1 MKGIVTQLK
10 SWTPLSCLIS
20 WIHTATKFGEVQV
33 KQRGRMDAI
42 VFWWRCYMLRG
53 DTTASMT
60 NAPFRS
66 KLQREIDHWRQA
78 VCVLPHPSN
87 VEAGETIFLEAC
99 HTDEDIWFRM
109 HQNAGVTAISAT
121 LPKAC
126 SNLALLSSN
135 RLWML
140 SDSKKYWK
148 LQQAMDKAVQSL
160 KVMQGQIQVGYSHA
174 DCSQNDVCGWCHF

>member
-1 MKGIVTQLK
+1 
-10 SWTPLSCLIS
+10 
-20 WIHTATKFGEVQV
+20 
-33 KQRGRMDAI
+33 
-42 VFWWRCYMLRG
+42 MLRG

-87 VEAGETIFLEAC
+87 VEAGERIFVEAC
-99 HTDEDIWFRM
+99 HTDEDIWFRIVSDASD
-109 HQNAGVTAISAT
+109 AGVKVGIPPKM
-121 LPKAC
+121 PKAC

-160 KVMQGQIQVGYSHA
+160 KVMQGQIQVGYR
-174 DCSQNDVCGWCHF
+174 QERLFTK